1 MAPFGRE
8 ARQATARELDRDARG
23 RDVRGRDARG
33 HDEGGHASAWDDD
46 ADMDEAFADFDAELD
61 ATAAARATDRPGDAR
76 RPRATASRGT
86 TTRRRTVLG
95 AIREIPNYLK
105 LAWGLL
111 RDGRVSKA
119 DKLLVAGA
127 VLYVLNPIDFIPD
140 IVPFMGQ
147 VDDVFLIVL
156 AVQRMISR
164 AGREV
169 VEDHWPG
176 DRAALADLDLT
187 ATVSAAAF
195 FLPGGIKRRLLGKL
209 RFGRKPAR

>member
-1 MAPFGRE
+1 MASFGER
-8 ARQATARELDRDARG
+8 ARQAMGRDWDRGTRDREAAYAADTELD
-23 RDVRGRDARG
+23 
-33 HDEGGHASAWDDD
+33 DE
-46 ADMDEAFADFDAELD
+46 FADFDAELD
-61 ATAAARATDRPGDAR
+61 ATTPRGAAGRPGDTR
-76 RPRATASRGT
+76 RPSVPPERAQARKQ
-86 TTRRRTVLG
+86 TVLG

-127 VLYVLNPIDFIPD
+127 VLYVLNPLDFIPD

-176 DRAALADLDLT
+176 DRAALSTLDLT

-195 FLPGGIKRRLLGKL
+195 FLPGGIKRRLLNKL
-209 RFGRKPAR
+209 RFGKKRRR